1 MKFNDWSRMKLRLG
15 VKRLTSRKKSHEAD
29 RDVAYVVGPLPWKF
43 IREFL
48 CREEGADSPE
58 ELQEVIDTIF
68 TRRGY
73 PVADNEEFYVHILK
87 DCFLTAMREKKEFE
101 TELLKRLNE

>member
-1 MKFNDWSRMKLRLG
+1 MRFNTWSRKKLELG
-15 VKRLTSRKKSHEAD
+15 VKRLTSRSNSHDAD
-29 RDVAYVVGPLPWKF
+29 RDVKYVVGPLPWKF

-48 CREEGADSPE
+48 YREEGADSPE

-68 TRRGY
+68 ARRGY

-87 DCFLTAMREKKEFE
+87 DDFLHTIRKKE
-101 TELLKRLNE
+101 